1 MKRRNISWLKNAVRQ
16 KYAWPGGYPLS
27 AITFDGAALCMGC
40 VKANWKTVCHETVI
54 KGWEMCGW
62 GVRAVEVLWEG
73 GNHCDNCNAC
83 LDAYPAEGGDNV

>member
-16 KYAWPGGYPLS
+16 PYAWPGGYPLS
-27 AITFDGAALCMGC
+27 AITFDGAALCMDC
-40 VKANWKTVCHETVI
+40 VKENWKTVCHETVI

-73 GNHCDNCNAC
+73 GNNCDNCNAC
-83 LDAYPAEGGDNV
+83 LDAYHSEEEEA